1 MRFAYFSATIPLNLW
16 IQAPLTTSARWSKA
30 SQHGNQKKKKCTR
43 LKTWGTRCRRR
54 IASGSYWCS
63 GEWQKGSVKTSL
75 TLTQPLAVCLI
86 RRVPLRLPLWRKT
99 NRPLSLKDGVT
110 QSVASLLW
118 GWAGKNSVCYSS
130 VGLTRVSPA
139 GPPEPGN
146 LEVSSGQQKQNS
158 MKVQAAFSQALIS
171 WNELRENAK
180 MASVFRE

>member
-30 SQHGNQKKKKCTR
+30 SQHGNQKKKCTR